1 MRLKSEIIMGLAPKC
16 MVVHTKA
23 SKMTQTTSVWDN
35 YGYKANTL
43 GLINET
49 EVCRQGS
56 QQ

>member
-1 MRLKSEIIMGLAPKC
+1 MGLAPKC